1 MAVSRRI
8 MALAAAMHTAPCK
21 IADVF
26 GANPFFA
33 ERLLHSRGQ
42 RCLDGETL
50 LDCIARHYGDA
61 VAREFNECISVD
73 AWEDAK

>member
-1 MAVSRRI
+1 MKVSRRI
-8 MALAAAMHTAPCK
+8 MALADAMHTAPCK
-21 IADVF
+21 IADAF

-50 LDCIARHYGDA
+50 LDCIARHYGNA

-73 AWEDAK
+73 SWEDVK

>member
-1 MAVSRRI
+1 MIVSRRI
-8 MALAAAMHTAPCK
+8 TALADAMHTAPCK
-21 IADVF
+21 IADAF

-50 LDCIARHYGDA
+50 LECIACHYGDD